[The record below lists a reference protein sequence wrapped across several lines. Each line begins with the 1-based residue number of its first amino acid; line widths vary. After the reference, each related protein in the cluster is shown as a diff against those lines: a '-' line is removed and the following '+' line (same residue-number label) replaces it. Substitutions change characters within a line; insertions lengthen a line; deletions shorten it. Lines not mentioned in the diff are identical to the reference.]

1 VTVDRIVLGI
11 SGASGTP
18 LALRTADALADHV
31 EVHTVVTDAAKA
43 VMTHETDAP
52 AATMDRIA
60 DASTE
65 LYAEDDFGAAI
76 ASGTFQTD
84 GMVVVPCSMNT
95 VAKLAAG
102 FSDTLLTRAADVTS
116 KEDRPLVVVPRE
128 SPLSEVH
135 LENLQALA
143 SRGVTVVPPVLGFYY
158 DPEDVDDVVDHVVGK
173 ILDRFDLPYDG
184 LTRWGETE

>member
-1 VTVDRIVLGI
+1 MDRIVLGV

-18 LALRTADALADHV
+18 LAVRTAGALADHV

-43 VMTHETDAP
+43 VMAHETDAP
-52 AATMDRIA
+52 EATMDRIA

-65 LYAEDDFGAAI
+65 LYAADDFGAAI
-76 ASGTFQTD
+76 ASGTFETD

-102 FSDTLLTRAADVTS
+102 FSDTLLTRAADVTH

-135 LENLQALA
+135 LENLQTLA

-158 DPEDVDDVVDHVVGK
+158 DPEDVDDVIDHVVGK

-184 LTRWGETE
+184 LTRWGEPE